1 MDVIALQ
8 TGIYGVNTYIV
19 YDDNSKECLIVDP
32 SSDSDIII
40 NKINTMKLLPKYIVL
55 THAHGDHIGVVKEL
69 KEKLNITVLVHKDD
83 YEMLMDPA
91 LNLSKSMSYGP
102 ISIKADEVLKDNDCL
117 FLGDEYLRVIHT
129 PGHTRGG
136 ICLFFDNC
144 LISGDTLFKGSI
156 GRTDLYGG
164 SFNDIIDSLI
174 NKISILPDDTVV
186 LPGHGPSTTIKEEK
200 LTNPYIKKY
209 LIK

>member
-1 MDVIALQ
+1 MNVITLQ

-19 YDDNSKECLIVDP
+19 YDDISKECLIVDP

-40 NKINTMKLLPKYIVL
+40 NKINSKNLLPKYIVL
-55 THAHGDHIGVVKEL
+55 THAHGDHIGAVKEL
-69 KEKLNITVLVHKDD
+69 KEKFNIPVLVHEDD
-83 YEMLMDPA
+83 YQMLMDPG

-102 ISIKADEVLKDNDCL
+102 ISIKADNVLKDSDVIS
-117 FLGDEYLRVIHT
+117 LGDETLRVIHT

-136 ICLFFDNC
+136 ICLFFDNY
-144 LISGDTLFKGSI
+144 LISGDTLFKSSI

-164 SFNDIIDSLI
+164 NYDDIINSLI

-186 LPGHGPSTTIKEEK
+186 LPGHGPSTTIKDEK
-200 LTNPYIKKY
+200 VKNPYIKKH
-209 LIK
+209 INN

>member
-1 MDVIALQ
+1 MNLIALQ

-40 NKINTMKLLPKYIVL
+40 NKINTMKLMPKYIVL
-55 THAHGDHIGVVKEL
+55 THAHGDHIGAVGEVKA
-69 KEKLNITVLVHKDD
+69 KLNIPVFVHKDD
-83 YEMLMDPA
+83 YEMLMDPD

-102 ISIKADEVLKDNDCL
+102 ISIKADGVLKDNDYL
-117 FLGDEYLRVIHT
+117 TLGGKLLRVIHT
-129 PGHTRGG
+129 PGHTKGG
-136 ICLFFDNC
+136 ICLYFDNY

-164 SFNDIIDSLI
+164 NFNDIINSLI
-174 NKISILPDDTVV
+174 NKIAILPDDTVV

-200 LTNPYIKKY
+200 LRNPYIKKY

>member
-1 MDVIALQ
+1 MNVITLQ

-19 YDDNSKECLIVDP
+19 YDDISKECLIVDP

-40 NKINTMKLLPKYIVL
+40 NKINSKNLLPKYIVL
-55 THAHGDHIGVVKEL
+55 THAHGDHIGAVKEL
-69 KEKLNITVLVHKDD
+69 KEKFNIPVLVHEDD
-83 YEMLMDPA
+83 YQMLMDPG

-102 ISIKADEVLKDNDCL
+102 ISIKADKVLKDNDIIW
-117 FLGDEYLRVIHT
+117 LGDKNLRVIHT

-136 ICLFFDNC
+136 ICLFFDKY
-144 LISGDTLFKGSI
+144 LISGDTLFKSSI

-164 SFNDIIDSLI
+164 NYDDIINSLI

-186 LPGHGPSTTIKEEK
+186 LPGHGPSTTIKDEK
-200 LTNPYIKKY
+200 VKNPYIKKH
-209 LIK
+209 INN